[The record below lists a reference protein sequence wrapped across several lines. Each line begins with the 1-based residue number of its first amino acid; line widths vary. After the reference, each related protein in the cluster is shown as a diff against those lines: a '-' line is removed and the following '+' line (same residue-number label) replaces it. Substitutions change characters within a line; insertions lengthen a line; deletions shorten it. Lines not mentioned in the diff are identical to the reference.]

1 MSNTTYMVNAD
12 IMWHYRAMKKKQGA
26 YCVSKHI
33 KEAPRCLRN
42 EKEENINM
50 VFMAKDWG
58 HP

>member
-1 MSNTTYMVNAD
+1 MVNAD